1 MIRGGVWWLRFDQ
14 ALGSEIQKTRP
25 AVIISKDLANRHL
38 PRVVVVPLTSNVK
51 KLYPGNALVTI
62 NGTASKALTDQIMT
76 ADKTRLTG
84 KIGQLSPQEMLSL
97 ENALKIHLA
106 LK

>member
-1 MIRGGVWWLRFDQ
+1 
-14 ALGSEIQKTRP
+14 
-25 AVIISKDLANRHL
+25 
-38 PRVVVVPLTSNVK
+38 
-51 KLYPGNALVTI
+51 
-62 NGTASKALTDQIMT
+62 MT